1 MSTFFHTRAASELRP
16 EQAHRLPSGSQQ
28 KRGILHER
36 SASDL
41 NKGRPTIR
49 LVDPDVES
57 PAHKQSPFPRL
68 PSQVLKPTQGSK
80 HDIENLG
87 QPGVS
92 GLKLS
97 HKPSMEQLKAGL
109 VPKPL
114 TLKKYDRFST
124 LSDSTTTSQAD
135 TLIDSLFSP
144 TSSSHRHS
152 YDATLRGT
160 PTVFEGGKEE
170 EEHLEPLEENV
181 DDSPTYHSPLASDSD
196 SGNGSSARHGHHG
209 SEALTA
215 LPAPPKSPSTAP
227 YFDIERPP
235 TPPRH
240 SRRKSSATL
249 GSIDSPSFGPHS
261 PQLAPRSG
269 TQASL
274 PELAATPP
282 EVPARQRAASD
293 ATENV
298 IRVVRSTDSINAQYA
313 TVRPPTA
320 KSQSASSLW
329 TTESAD
335 SLPQLSVPRKR
346 SRSRMHSASASMSA
360 LPPFM
365 REQNYSSH
373 LSTIPSESERNTT
386 FISQSSAV
394 NTSSPYRRRTIST
407 PSVSSSYS
415 SSPVIGPIPES
426 ESDSEEARPGVM
438 RNQSAIPE
446 PLFSSSSAPVLPQG
460 RTSVRIISMT
470 RESDEGDDTIAELQP
485 PPLRQKRSGYL
496 PQQRSQPEMRP
507 ESRRSVQSHHGSNR
521 GSQSSIVFPQ
531 WAKSFYQGGAV
542 LASAAAS
549 VVSLNRATPSQ
560 SQSTLAPM
568 TPQQQ
573 KQQMPMIFR
582 PFHPWHSRNQST
594 NTNGSRL
601 DTPMTARTYRTY
613 DSNWTAASPGSS
625 HFLPSIFRPRTRP
638 RAYTD
643 LTERTDYTTQ
653 TDFTAATDFTNGDYE
668 TITSSQED
676 DFSSRSD
683 SMSISIAQ
691 PVTVT
696 SHGRAFARGSFRQTL
711 RNKPSFAPPVELP
724 DNGVGVSLSS
734 RHSAA
739 TRNVTPRNITPGSQR
754 QRAATT
760 STAEY
765 PRHLSLDRSFVA
777 PPHLAPTKRASY
789 ALSAWKAPSFN
800 DDLGTLVK
808 ERGNRQILLFCL
820 GFLCPLLWILAAV
833 LPLPE
838 QPVEELGVD
847 GEKIVGMQSG
857 EDWTW
862 EAEKRYMKAKWWR
875 TLNRIMSV
883 VGVGVVAAI
892 IALAVVAST

>member
-1 MSTFFHTRAASELRP
+1 M
-16 EQAHRLPSGSQQ
+16 
-28 KRGILHER
+28 
-36 SASDL
+36 
-41 NKGRPTIR
+41 
-49 LVDPDVES
+49 
-57 PAHKQSPFPRL
+57 
-68 PSQVLKPTQGSK
+68 
-80 HDIENLG
+80 
-87 QPGVS
+87 
-92 GLKLS
+92 
-97 HKPSMEQLKAGL
+97 
-109 VPKPL
+109 
-114 TLKKYDRFST
+114 
-124 LSDSTTTSQAD
+124 
-135 TLIDSLFSP
+135 
-144 TSSSHRHS
+144 
-152 YDATLRGT
+152 
-160 PTVFEGGKEE
+160 
-170 EEHLEPLEENV
+170 
-181 DDSPTYHSPLASDSD
+181 
-196 SGNGSSARHGHHG
+196 
-209 SEALTA
+209 
-215 LPAPPKSPSTAP
+215 
-227 YFDIERPP
+227 
-235 TPPRH
+235 
-240 SRRKSSATL
+240 
-249 GSIDSPSFGPHS
+249 
-261 PQLAPRSG
+261 
-269 TQASL
+269 
-274 PELAATPP
+274 
-282 EVPARQRAASD
+282 
-293 ATENV
+293 
-298 IRVVRSTDSINAQYA
+298 
-313 TVRPPTA
+313 
-320 KSQSASSLW
+320 
-329 TTESAD
+329 
-335 SLPQLSVPRKR
+335 
-346 SRSRMHSASASMSA
+346 
-360 LPPFM
+360 
-365 REQNYSSH
+365 
-373 LSTIPSESERNTT
+373 
-386 FISQSSAV
+386 
-394 NTSSPYRRRTIST
+394 
-407 PSVSSSYS
+407 
-415 SSPVIGPIPES
+415 
-426 ESDSEEARPGVM
+426 
-438 RNQSAIPE
+438 
-446 PLFSSSSAPVLPQG
+446 
-460 RTSVRIISMT
+460 
-470 RESDEGDDTIAELQP
+470 
-485 PPLRQKRSGYL
+485 
-496 PQQRSQPEMRP
+496 
-507 ESRRSVQSHHGSNR
+507 
-521 GSQSSIVFPQ
+521 
-531 WAKSFYQGGAV
+531 

-892 IALAVVAST
+892 VSIVVKFGLECSDRDANLWVCRLRLLLLLQLERAPIITHGPPHIRHSSDIIPVYVSGDFWISTCSRSDGTNYLPNASCFFTRIPPTQTSPFSFNLSIYAI